1 MSFSDKQKLQSL
13 RRRIERMKINDKGM
27 VMMTVPEVELLLN
40 IAEAAPQQPTRPKKK
55 QFKKGNLK

>member
-1 MSFSDKQKLQSL
+1 MSFSDKQKLLKGL

-40 IAEAAPQQPTRPKKK
+40 IAEAAAPQQPTRPKKNSSRR
-55 QFKKGNLK
+55 GI

>member
-40 IAEAAPQQPTRPKKK
+40 IAEAAPQQPTRPKKNSSRR
-55 QFKKGNLK
+55 GI